1 MEEKNLL
8 PLKKFSYSKLN
19 KKLIPYQLRNTQDSY
34 YYLQTICYIQ
44 IENMDINKIK
54 EQIGNNNILSKEIL
68 VKQQYKYLDDLWKYN
83 NYSIKKKIMDRI
95 NNTKSKT
102 Q

>member
-44 IENMDINKIK
+44 IENMDETLTDISISYTMDINKIK

-68 VKQQYKYLDDLWKYN
+68 VKQQCKYLHDLWKYN
-83 NYSIKKKIMDRI
+83 NYSIKKK
-95 NNTKSKT
+95 
-102 Q
+102 